1 MANSSFRNDRR
12 TFKNA
17 RETGNTEDLYAR
29 KGSVQIEEQKR
40 QRAEAE
46 QNAAQEHAQRQRGI
60 FRNLMGGIKEGITGE
75 IDRKRQNLYDS
86 WGTMPNALG
95 TVGRAMKNSVKY
107 GGPVPKGTKNKKD
120 ESSNDGSSSAE
131 MNSKFN
137 KLDGELKKQNTLVTD
152 SIRKIDGK
160 LEDILLATNRIDA
173 NINKLIYMM
182 NNMPRQNNNVPVLEQ
197 PQKEPQ
203 PRDSRTGRFL
213 PRNGARPAPRPT
225 PPQTAPR
232 TSTMSRVGMGV
243 GRALGT
249 GMLGVGTGLAVYDEY
264 TQSGNAG
271 RAGFVGGGALAGMI
285 AGGKLGAMGGA
296 FAGLPGAF
304 VGGIAGSAIGGIAGS
319 SLGRS
324 LYDSIGGERAPSMA
338 GGLLSSTTT
347 NTERNLRG
355 AENQTEALRNAAN
368 EIRVETNMY
377 NINVKDSVT
386 ITAGGKIEFK
396 GSEIVFNSAK
406 ITNNGQ
412 TGTSQAGGSGG
423 GVGGASP
430 GSQGGSSAGSNSS
443 QGGGQSPGGSGP
455 AQGQSGTNQG
465 PFINGQLAGGLGPAP
480 NFTTGTPSSGGS
492 NQSTQSNG
500 NQIVPNGPAA
510 QMMRSIMAAETGRQ
524 GSETDPSRFIRT
536 RVTPERNNGGH
547 SSAYGPNQLTR
558 GWLVNFRN
566 RHGNNL
572 PPEEKAYL
580 DGLIEQGD
588 RMLQTSRAGNYNDPT
603 YGFGGRGTMGQ
614 TERQRQ
620 LYGQIARR
628 GLIDAASRAGS
639 YEQFIQSY
647 RGMNDQGYFRKIEQE
662 ARRLGT
668 TPQALFEQI
677 RRMNPSQ
684 LPALPEE
691 GQTQPGQSQPN
702 SAPTPGM
709 APHSIVGANRT
720 QRGNNTTFQTP
731 SIAQRA
737 GNLTPEARTALER
750 FNSFA
755 PPDTVITSTYRSP
768 NHPIEAAKRTP
779 GAHARGEAIDI
790 RTTGRSVEQLQQ
802 TIAGLKRAGFNYVLL
817 EGDHI
822 HAEKRAGQTSFT
834 VNNLRGG
841 NPNISLEQARAA
853 ANGARYNDELPQ
865 NARNGQTPSNVREET
880 REETANQTGGLYAA
894 ARRLIE
900 RNQGNAFPPVQ
911 GFGNDAAPS
920 PNARGPIPNLNNPAL
935 SQPPRPVP
943 GGSAQ
948 PGPLL
953 NDAESRRG
961 RAFGNVRVPYQDQVP
976 PDLKMIEA
984 EREMRR
990 VGLLGDN
997 EAQRGRAFNQVNSGA
1012 PRFAPMPVPSPVDR
1026 RGPETDDL
1034 VARLQAEEWK
1044 KAQES
1049 RALMEHAE
1057 RQAAIVNE
1065 VNQTGSLINQRAT
1078 DQAIAQSRQGS
1089 NVNVVQSS
1097 EPPRATTPS
1106 LGNDGNTPARATP
1119 SGQFAE
1125 EIESKSSGPL
1135 VEAPERN
1142 QVGIHRMGSRYTQ

>member
-1 MANSSFRNDRR
+1 MANSSFRNDKR

-29 KGSVQIEEQKR
+29 KASVQMEEQKR

-107 GGPVPKGTKNKKD
+107 GGPAPKGTKNKKD

-225 PPQTAPR
+225 PPQTTPR

-249 GMLGVGTGLAVYDEY
+249 GMLGVGTGLAAYDEY

-304 VGGIAGSAIGGIAGS
+304 IGGIAGSAIGGIAGS

-324 LYDSIGGERAPSMA
+324 LYDSIGGERAPSIA

-406 ITNNGQ
+406 ITNV
-412 TGTSQAGGSGG
+412 SQSNSSQGGGSGG

-430 GSQGGSSAGSNSS
+430 GSQSGSSAGSNGGS
-443 QGGGQSPGGSGP
+443 GGQSPGGSGP
-455 AQGQSGTNQG
+455 AQGQGGTNQG
-465 PFINGQLAGGLGPAP
+465 PFINGQLAGGIGPAP
-480 NFTTGTPSSGGS
+480 NFTTGTPSGQQGQGQSGQQGQNPNVGNNVAQTAARYEGFTRARNATDIRQFFRQNGVNLDPATAAWCAAFVNS
-492 NQSTQSNG
+492 ALQSNG
-500 NQIVPNGPAA
+500 IRGSGSMVANSFQRWGQGVEANQVRAGDVVLQTRGRGADQVGGHVGIATGRVRDGQVEMTAGNTGRGSAVRTYWVPMDRNLMVRRATEGVPQPQQSPDGRQAQAQPGPQGQGGQGQAQGQGQQGQFEPLSPQEFARQNGFNYNNMPAGMRNNNPGNIIYTRRSNYPGMVGPSTNTDQGYNQVVFNSPRAGLSAMDNLVIRRFGQGRDTIQKLIADRGGWTPGNNRAAENIARMAGVGVNDRINLNDPEVRRRVLQAIIRQEHGPAG
-510 QMMRSIMAAETGRQ
+510 QVYNKLLDE
-524 GSETDPSRFIRT
+524 
-536 RVTPERNNGGH
+536 H
-547 SSAYGPNQLTR
+547 
-558 GWLVNFRN
+558 FRN
-566 RHGNNL
+566 RNG
-572 PPEEKAYL
+572 
-580 DGLIEQGD
+580 QG
-588 RMLQTSRAGNYNDPT
+588 
-603 YGFGGRGTMGQ
+603 
-614 TERQRQ
+614 
-620 LYGQIARR
+620 
-628 GLIDAASRAGS
+628 GS
-639 YEQFIQSY
+639 
-647 RGMNDQGYFRKIEQE
+647 
-662 ARRLGT
+662 
-668 TPQALFEQI
+668 
-677 RRMNPSQ
+677 
-684 LPALPEE
+684 
-691 GQTQPGQSQPN
+691 
-702 SAPTPGM
+702 
-709 APHSIVGANRT
+709 PHPVHGANR
-720 QRGNNTTFQTP
+720 
-731 SIAQRA
+731 
-737 GNLTPEARTALER
+737 
-750 FNSFA
+750 
-755 PPDTVITSTYRSP
+755 V
-768 NHPIEAAKRTP
+768 
-779 GAHARGEAIDI
+779 
-790 RTTGRSVEQLQQ
+790 
-802 TIAGLKRAGFNYVLL
+802 
-817 EGDHI
+817 
-822 HAEKRAGQTSFT
+822 
-834 VNNLRGG
+834 RGG
-841 NPNISLEQARAA
+841 GQ
-853 ANGARYNDELPQ
+853 
-865 NARNGQTPSNVREET
+865 GQTPAPQGPQGGSQNDSNT
-880 REETANQTGGLYAA
+880 DGK
-894 ARRLIE
+894 I
-900 RNQGNAFPPVQ
+900 PPVQ
-911 GFGNDAAPS
+911 GFGNDA
-920 PNARGPIPNLNNPAL
+920 NANGAIPNLNNPAL
-935 SQPPRPVP
+935 SQPPKPVP

-961 RAFGNVRVPYQDQVP
+961 RAFNQTRVPYQDQVP

-1049 RALMEHAE
+1049 RVLMEHAE